1 MNKRRLAHTALAAA
15 TATALTGGLL
25 SFTAGPAAAATAE
38 FADDFNG
45 DGYRDLVTTASAAT
59 VGGVRSAG
67 AVVVSYGAA
76 SGISASRSKVISQN
90 TSGIPG
96 AAEKN
101 DHFGG
106 AVASG
111 DLNNDG
117 YADLVVGAPGED
129 VGDDVNGGTAVVIW
143 GSASGL
149 SGSGAR
155 TVGDPAVSGHDS
167 FGQSLAVGDFSGDAK
182 ADLAVGSTGR
192 SVWVHK
198 GGFTKSSGAASRYRL
213 TVPLQTGG
221 DYGAVS
227 LHSGDVNGDG
237 AADLLVDGVYN
248 PDPSHIFHATHVYQ
262 GSATGLALDEVLE
275 SNSRAAIGD
284 INGDGFDDVVTSGY
298 WGASGDDAGGSVTTY
313 LGGSE
318 GVRTDTAQTVH
329 QDTPGV
335 PGADETSDYFGWAVS
350 LGDVDGDGRAD
361 AAVSADYESIGA
373 ATLTG
378 TVLVFR
384 GTSAGLST
392 IDAKAFHQDTAGVPG
407 VNEDDDHFG
416 SSVRLVDLNGDHHAD
431 LSVGAG
437 GENAAVGAVWSLPGS
452 SSGLTTKNAVSFGA
466 ASVGLSTTGYAFFG
480 DGMLD

>member
-1 MNKRRLAHTALAAA
+1 MNKRRLVHTALAAA

-25 SFTAGPAAAATAE
+25 SLTVLPAAAATAE

-45 DGYRDLVTTASAAT
+45 DGYRDLVTAASAAT
-59 VGGVRSAG
+59 VGGVRYAG
-67 AVVVSYGAA
+67 AVVVSYGSA

-96 AAEKN
+96 VAEKG
-101 DHFGG
+101 DHFGS

-117 YADLVVGAPGED
+117 YADLVVGALGED
-129 VGDDVNGGTAVVIW
+129 VGDDADGGTAVVIW

-149 SGSGAR
+149 SGAR
-155 TVGDPAVSGHDS
+155 TVGDPDVSGHDS
-167 FGQSLAVGDFSGDAK
+167 FGQSLAVGDFNGDAK

-192 SVWVHK
+192 GVWVHR
-198 GGFTKSSGAASRYRL
+198 GGFTKASGAASRYKL
-213 TVPLQTGG
+213 TVPLRTGA

-237 AADLLVDGVYN
+237 AGDLLVDGMYN
-248 PDPSHIFHATHVYQ
+248 PDASHAFHATQVYL

-275 SNSRAAIGD
+275 SGNRSAIGD
-284 INGDGFDDVVTSGY
+284 INGDGFDDVVTSTY
-298 WGASGDDAGGSVTTY
+298 WGTQRESIGGFVTTY
-313 LGGSE
+313 LGGSA
-318 GVRTDTAQTVH
+318 GIRTDTAETIH

-335 PGADETSDYFGWAVS
+335 PGAGESSDYFGWTLS
-350 LGDVDGDGRAD
+350 LGDIDGDGRAD
-361 AAVSADYESIGA
+361 AAVSAYYESIGA

-384 GTSAGLST
+384 GTPVGLST
-392 IDAKAFHQDTAGVPG
+392 SDVKSFHQDTAGVPG
-407 VNEDDDHFG
+407 ANEDNDHFG
-416 SSVRLVDLNGDHHAD
+416 SSVRLADLNGDHHAD
-431 LSVGAG
+431 LSVGAD
-437 GENAAVGAVWSLPGS
+437 GENGAMGAVWSLPGS

-466 ASVGLSTTGYAFFG
+466 AGVGLSTTGYAGFG
-480 DGMLD
+480 DGMLG